1 MPQRVIMKF
10 SLKRFAIA
18 VLAAAGLTFGAF
30 GVSACAKKAVVEEI
44 TGNTEITKTPA
55 PTDGS
60 LPTAHSGTENLAYIA
75 AVLDSQTKWH
85 SYGYT
90 TSNASIATQI
100 TRTWKDYSDG
110 VLITSDITYSS
121 MVKSGS
127 QTCTVEGA
135 DGAQVYFRS
144 SGVPDSSTTHLTAAW
159 DANPPTYYAES
170 AFYKTYGLLQTELS
184 SYIINDESVLESSE
198 VTVNSDGT
206 YTQSFVLDPKLSTY
220 YYQYGMKT
228 RGGLAAYPVFESV
241 NLSVTFDSSWRVLS
255 LTARDVSQVNKG
267 VVVKSVSDN
276 TTVFSYGDDG
286 FDDAHFAYYDDYY
299 RAYVGDDSLDVGG
312 EVEEELVLDVT
323 NVLSNGFAKIL
334 SGGDQFK
341 VAVTLGNTR
350 YVGYLFAG
358 LDLEDILGTLN
369 VRLSLGRDYA
379 NQSLYVEYANGELE
393 AYYGNDFAL
402 SCNLAETKLA
412 IGQLEEFIKG
422 FSGALEGIV
431 SLDSSEGGIGDDAV
445 AALMDSLVLETSENK
460 ATLILDTDDLL
471 GLGVGIRAT
480 LDFGVSNNS
489 ITFRN
494 CDITEISLGGEK
506 LNLALNL
513 KVSSA
518 EIISR
523 DDTTATADLA
533 EYIADVHALLS
544 SDLIRVSASLD
555 GDKEGVNLSAIKGL
569 KVDLDAYVDA
579 DGITVG
585 ADAAVKYTYKGTHVS
600 AKASI
605 WYEYDSSASRYGKAY
620 ITLTELN
627 GSSLSLKV
635 GCDIADIIGGISS
648 ALTYSGA
655 DFGGSKDSLVAVLNG
670 AFSADLSSVV
680 TELYADNSKIKLGLN
695 VDSLLDMLSLDV
707 GVKFGSCALVYER
720 GDAAANGGT
729 LTASLPAIGFGVKIS
744 GADGQL
750 AAPDASDYLDLS
762 YVLSD
767 IEKFAN
773 AELYK
778 AEISFDGAKA
788 TGLGIAELAG
798 LKAELTAYLDA
809 RNITV
814 GANAVVS
821 YTYKNNTIT
830 VDISVWYDNASGNV
844 IVKLNKLNDK
854 ATALS
859 MYVKAD
865 ELGSAVSGL
874 VGATGTSTDGLAI
887 DLDGVIAGL
896 LSADFNELL
905 PELSNTANGLKVSVN
920 ADKLIEILGA
930 DLGITLGNID
940 LAYAHGDVPEL
951 TAAAPAL
958 GLNVNVVPES
968 GTIELPDIENAL
980 NISDVL
986 SDIEKFA
993 NAELYKAEISFDGA
1007 KATGLG
1013 ISELAGLKAE
1023 LTAYLDARNITVG
1036 ANAVVSYTYKTNTI
1050 TVDISVW
1057 YDNASG
1063 NVIVKLNKLNDK
1075 ATALSMYVKAEEL
1088 GSAVSGLVGAT
1099 GTSTDGLAIDLDGVI
1114 AGLLSADFNELL
1126 PELSNT
1132 ANGLKVSVNADK
1144 LIKILGADLGI
1155 TLGNIDLAYAHGDV
1169 PELTAAAPA
1178 FGLNVNVVPES
1189 GTIEL
1194 PDIENALNI
1203 SDVLSDIE
1211 KFANAELYK
1220 AEISFDG
1227 AKATGFGIAELAGLK
1242 AELTAY
1248 LDAKNITVGANAV
1261 VSYTYKN
1268 NTITVDI
1275 SVWYDNA
1282 SGNVIVKLN
1291 KLNDKATALSMYVK
1305 ADELGSAVS
1314 GLVGATGTSTD
1325 GLAIDL
1331 DGVIAGLLS
1340 ADFNELLPELSNTA
1354 NGLKVSVNADKLIEI
1369 LGADLGITLG
1379 NIDLAYA
1386 HGDVPELTA
1395 AAPALGLNVN
1405 VVPESGTI
1413 ELPDIENALNISDVL
1428 SDIEKF
1434 ANAELYKAE
1443 ISFDGAK
1450 ATGLGIAELAGLKAE
1465 LTAYLDAKNIT
1476 VGANAVVSY
1485 TYKSSTITVDI
1496 SVWYDN
1502 ASGNVIVKLNKLN
1515 DKATA
1520 LSMYVKAEE
1529 LGSAVSGLVG
1539 ATGTS
1544 TDGLAID
1551 LDGVIAGLLSADFN
1565 ALLPE
1570 LSNTSNGLKVSVNA
1584 DKLIEILGADLGIT
1598 LGNIDLA
1605 YAHGDVP
1612 ELTAAAPALGLNV
1625 NVVPESG
1632 TIELPDIENALNIS
1646 DVLSDIEK
1654 FANAEL
1660 YKAEISF
1667 DGAKATGLGI
1677 AELAGLKAELT
1688 AYLDAKNITVGAN
1701 AVVSY
1706 TYKNNTITV
1715 DISVWYDNASGNV
1728 IVKLNKLNDKATA
1741 LSMYVKAEELGSAV
1755 SGLVGATGTST
1766 DGLAIDLDG
1775 VIAGLLSADFN
1786 ELLPELS
1793 NTANGLK
1800 VSVNADKLI
1809 EILGADLGIT
1819 LGNIDLAYAHGDVP
1833 ELTAAAPAL
1842 GLNVNVVPES
1852 GTIELPDIE
1861 NALNISAVLSDIEKF
1876 ANAELYKAE
1885 ISFDG
1890 AKATGLGIAELAGL
1904 KAELTAYLDAKN
1916 ITVGANAVVS
1926 YTYKNNTVY
1935 ADFTVWYDYDDS
1947 RIGDV
1952 WLTLNSINGKAAD
1965 ISVRCDISQ
1974 LSQAIETLMEAFSLE
1989 ESSVIATDFG
1999 KLDVTEVV
2007 GNILGA
2013 DFNRLLPDIRTFAD
2027 GASLTVDAD
2036 YLLTLLGVNIG
2047 VNLGQIDLAYDC
2059 NAHGLTLAANSL
2071 GLNVDVDTATT
2082 GITQQKPTD
2091 ACELSDLVAL
2101 INSTVNQ
2108 VKQIIDEKLLS
2119 FSIDRGQ
2126 TYISVDGIK
2135 AELYGEGEISWAKGQ
2150 TYVALDLGLALT
2162 ETATDETTIKF
2173 VYIGNPSSDRPT
2185 IRLVINNVGIDVY
2198 PEDVEL
2204 VKSGID
2210 KIYSRVEGLLPANNT
2225 VTTTAP
2231 VMQSK
2236 ESVSGGDELMAV
2248 IFRALAT
2255 GDWVEVLGD
2264 MSLTFDEN
2272 SLLLSYL
2279 KDNTLAYEVTDN
2291 GEMKVDYSGKVLGFE
2306 LGGSLNVSAGSANLI
2321 SAIDNQLAGGEYDIS
2336 SSREEGAQGFTR
2348 LVYDFL
2354 FDAISSVTIDNI
2366 LGSDTYTVKFELA
2379 GDNSGI
2385 AELKDVYV
2393 LATMYMTG
2401 EQGERG
2407 KIAEVD
2413 LELDVKGVEIK
2424 LNVIAER
2431 AGGETY
2437 FYINLSQVLNFKLPD
2452 LKVMATQSS
2461 LYDTLKV
2468 LISAVTDTN
2477 VAGVIGTLLP
2487 EYEFATVDSFGS
2499 QSVKVDDATL
2509 SQLADIIDKLLNFNF
2524 SQAFT
2529 ATRTG
2534 DVTTATVDFDNI
2546 AMQLGLS
2553 AGNLGSAEAVINHK
2567 NHTIKSSAKADV
2579 LQPDGSYETRE
2590 WLYLLSEKTARRD
2603 YSSLDKDEYINIEF
2617 LPDLISD
2624 LVKFATDDNGEI
2636 YGSFTLS
2643 GSITADIVSM
2653 ISIKIDISTLT
2664 FSFNEGQGIYF
2675 TLIGQ
2680 LSGGLVSNNTIGIT
2694 YEDGYLTLAKGLNSA
2709 APEYKIMT
2717 FNYFID
2723 HMFATDGTSTLN
2735 YLLGV
2740 NNTLWKVVVGALGD
2754 LVKLD
2759 SGITKPEE
2767 IFLYAAKSEEEDEEI
2782 SMYDFVEAL
2791 RVIVDG
2797 QETAVIGDYGTI
2809 EQKLGIYDN
2818 YYGFSL
2824 NAGLI
2829 TNDVLTELIAAIVR
2843 DDEVGISGIKAYG
2856 AISSYV
2862 SFSLDLSYDEG
2873 LTPADSYKIG
2883 TELEHGKYAPSLY
2896 RAALAVAEENGVTVD
2911 FDHYVKKPEEGYDE
2925 TFGCFSTNGLKT
2937 EYSKELYR
2945 HSLNIVKLDGTTE
2958 NRDVRHGSTIHTY
2971 DNQSPVYT
2979 SDGYRL
2985 LYSYTNGGE
2994 VADKSFILNGDVT
3007 LYEIRRQAVKVYIHN
3022 GETTYVVNSFVGDYV
3037 PMSANG
3043 IDAIDGPYYEDGTP
3057 VQSGQTIP
3065 QGISE
3070 LRLYGTF
3077 AKSKAEIN
3085 FVEYTFDAATRS
3097 YIASGKAAGFN
3108 DKYSVNGETLVLE
3121 NEIDG
3126 YPVTAIADYA
3136 FANTDDKPIKNV
3148 VVPSNITTVGAGA
3161 FLDNYGMTGA
3171 VFLADRVTM
3180 LGDLKSKSMPFYG
3193 CSTVQTDTDK
3203 ANEKTILNIYYNA
3216 VTNQNMDWTNFRIVE
3231 PSPAIIYYMYV
3242 GNDPNTSEW
3251 VNYNKNGG
3259 GALHQAGSWDYV
3271 EYEVNAD
3278 AVTEISVGELAAE
3291 YVQTGLIGER
3301 YSGAEDLK
3309 AYIADALSQYVN
3321 EMGENKYIVE
3331 VITGKGKDG
3340 STLVSVNVSLNI
3352 PISVTMY
3359 SQIDMTYNGT
3369 AVYANSATHVN
3380 VVKLEDGI
3388 TLFSPEAAGYVFLG
3402 WAAMEDGSFV
3412 FVDRTTKYLGE
3423 DYVYYAVWGTSKVGA
3438 QFASSVN
3445 YGGTALS
3452 GPSGSGIDG
3461 KWYDSSWNEVS
3472 GLSALSPD
3480 NAIVYTRSI
3489 FTVTYKV
3496 DGNLITNLS
3505 DSLSGYNGTTDNLSR
3520 SFTAYEGQTIT
3531 AERSADQY
3539 SMTIRADGIEITT
3552 ITLKKTW
3559 FVHYKFKESGA
3570 SIVSIDKDGE
3580 LTFTY

>member
-1 MPQRVIMKF
+1 M
-10 SLKRFAIA
+10 
-18 VLAAAGLTFGAF
+18 
-30 GVSACAKKAVVEEI
+30 
-44 TGNTEITKTPA
+44 
-55 PTDGS
+55 
-60 LPTAHSGTENLAYIA
+60 
-75 AVLDSQTKWH
+75 
-85 SYGYT
+85 
-90 TSNASIATQI
+90 
-100 TRTWKDYSDG
+100 
-110 VLITSDITYSS
+110 
-121 MVKSGS
+121 
-127 QTCTVEGA
+127 
-135 DGAQVYFRS
+135 
-144 SGVPDSSTTHLTAAW
+144 
-159 DANPPTYYAES
+159 
-170 AFYKTYGLLQTELS
+170 
-184 SYIINDESVLESSE
+184 
-198 VTVNSDGT
+198 
-206 YTQSFVLDPKLSTY
+206 
-220 YYQYGMKT
+220 
-228 RGGLAAYPVFESV
+228 
-241 NLSVTFDSSWRVLS
+241 
-255 LTARDVSQVNKG
+255 
-267 VVVKSVSDN
+267 
-276 TTVFSYGDDG
+276 
-286 FDDAHFAYYDDYY
+286 
-299 RAYVGDDSLDVGG
+299 
-312 EVEEELVLDVT
+312 
-323 NVLSNGFAKIL
+323 
-334 SGGDQFK
+334 
-341 VAVTLGNTR
+341 
-350 YVGYLFAG
+350 
-358 LDLEDILGTLN
+358 
-369 VRLSLGRDYA
+369 
-379 NQSLYVEYANGELE
+379 
-393 AYYGNDFAL
+393 
-402 SCNLAETKLA
+402 
-412 IGQLEEFIKG
+412 
-422 FSGALEGIV
+422 
-431 SLDSSEGGIGDDAV
+431 
-445 AALMDSLVLETSENK
+445 
-460 ATLILDTDDLL
+460 
-471 GLGVGIRAT
+471 
-480 LDFGVSNNS
+480 
-489 ITFRN
+489 
-494 CDITEISLGGEK
+494 
-506 LNLALNL
+506 
-513 KVSSA
+513 
-518 EIISR
+518 
-523 DDTTATADLA
+523 
-533 EYIADVHALLS
+533 
-544 SDLIRVSASLD
+544 
-555 GDKEGVNLSAIKGL
+555 
-569 KVDLDAYVDA
+569 
-579 DGITVG
+579 
-585 ADAAVKYTYKGTHVS
+585 
-600 AKASI
+600 
-605 WYEYDSSASRYGKAY
+605 
-620 ITLTELN
+620 
-627 GSSLSLKV
+627 
-635 GCDIADIIGGISS
+635 
-648 ALTYSGA
+648 
-655 DFGGSKDSLVAVLNG
+655 
-670 AFSADLSSVV
+670 
-680 TELYADNSKIKLGLN
+680 
-695 VDSLLDMLSLDV
+695 
-707 GVKFGSCALVYER
+707 
-720 GDAAANGGT
+720 
-729 LTASLPAIGFGVKIS
+729 
-744 GADGQL
+744 
-750 AAPDASDYLDLS
+750 
-762 YVLSD
+762 
-767 IEKFAN
+767 
-773 AELYK
+773 
-778 AEISFDGAKA
+778 
-788 TGLGIAELAG
+788 
-798 LKAELTAYLDA
+798 
-809 RNITV
+809 
-814 GANAVVS
+814 
-821 YTYKNNTIT
+821 
-830 VDISVWYDNASGNV
+830 
-844 IVKLNKLNDK
+844 
-854 ATALS
+854 
-859 MYVKAD
+859 
-865 ELGSAVSGL
+865 
-874 VGATGTSTDGLAI
+874 
-887 DLDGVIAGL
+887 
-896 LSADFNELL
+896 
-905 PELSNTANGLKVSVN
+905 
-920 ADKLIEILGA
+920 
-930 DLGITLGNID
+930 
-940 LAYAHGDVPEL
+940 
-951 TAAAPAL
+951 
-958 GLNVNVVPES
+958 
-968 GTIELPDIENAL
+968 
-980 NISDVL
+980 
-986 SDIEKFA
+986 
-993 NAELYKAEISFDGA
+993 
-1007 KATGLG
+1007 
-1013 ISELAGLKAE
+1013 
-1023 LTAYLDARNITVG
+1023 
-1036 ANAVVSYTYKTNTI
+1036 
-1050 TVDISVW
+1050 
-1057 YDNASG
+1057 
-1063 NVIVKLNKLNDK
+1063 
-1075 ATALSMYVKAEEL
+1075 
-1088 GSAVSGLVGAT
+1088 
-1099 GTSTDGLAIDLDGVI
+1099 
-1114 AGLLSADFNELL
+1114 
-1126 PELSNT
+1126 
-1132 ANGLKVSVNADK
+1132 
-1144 LIKILGADLGI
+1144 
-1155 TLGNIDLAYAHGDV
+1155 
-1169 PELTAAAPA
+1169 
-1178 FGLNVNVVPES
+1178 
-1189 GTIEL
+1189 
-1194 PDIENALNI
+1194 
-1203 SDVLSDIE
+1203 
-1211 KFANAELYK
+1211 
-1220 AEISFDG
+1220 
-1227 AKATGFGIAELAGLK
+1227 
-1242 AELTAY
+1242 
-1248 LDAKNITVGANAV
+1248 
-1261 VSYTYKN
+1261 
-1268 NTITVDI
+1268 
-1275 SVWYDNA
+1275 
-1282 SGNVIVKLN
+1282 
-1291 KLNDKATALSMYVK
+1291 
-1305 ADELGSAVS
+1305 
-1314 GLVGATGTSTD
+1314 
-1325 GLAIDL
+1325 
-1331 DGVIAGLLS
+1331 
-1340 ADFNELLPELSNTA
+1340 
-1354 NGLKVSVNADKLIEI
+1354 
-1369 LGADLGITLG
+1369 
-1379 NIDLAYA
+1379 
-1386 HGDVPELTA
+1386 
-1395 AAPALGLNVN
+1395 
-1405 VVPESGTI
+1405 
-1413 ELPDIENALNISDVL
+1413 
-1428 SDIEKF
+1428 
-1434 ANAELYKAE
+1434 
-1443 ISFDGAK
+1443 
-1450 ATGLGIAELAGLKAE
+1450 
-1465 LTAYLDAKNIT
+1465 
-1476 VGANAVVSY
+1476 
-1485 TYKSSTITVDI
+1485 
-1496 SVWYDN
+1496 
-1502 ASGNVIVKLNKLN
+1502 
-1515 DKATA
+1515 
-1520 LSMYVKAEE
+1520 
-1529 LGSAVSGLVG
+1529 
-1539 ATGTS
+1539 
-1544 TDGLAID
+1544 
-1551 LDGVIAGLLSADFN
+1551 
-1565 ALLPE
+1565 
-1570 LSNTSNGLKVSVNA
+1570 
-1584 DKLIEILGADLGIT
+1584 
-1598 LGNIDLA
+1598 
-1605 YAHGDVP
+1605 
-1612 ELTAAAPALGLNV
+1612 
-1625 NVVPESG
+1625 
-1632 TIELPDIENALNIS
+1632 
-1646 DVLSDIEK
+1646 
-1654 FANAEL
+1654 
-1660 YKAEISF
+1660 
-1667 DGAKATGLGI
+1667 
-1677 AELAGLKAELT
+1677 
-1688 AYLDAKNITVGAN
+1688 
-1701 AVVSY
+1701 
-1706 TYKNNTITV
+1706 
-1715 DISVWYDNASGNV
+1715 
-1728 IVKLNKLNDKATA
+1728 
-1741 LSMYVKAEELGSAV
+1741 
-1755 SGLVGATGTST
+1755 
-1766 DGLAIDLDG
+1766 
-1775 VIAGLLSADFN
+1775 
-1786 ELLPELS
+1786 
-1793 NTANGLK
+1793 
-1800 VSVNADKLI
+1800 
-1809 EILGADLGIT
+1809 
-1819 LGNIDLAYAHGDVP
+1819 
-1833 ELTAAAPAL
+1833 
-1842 GLNVNVVPES
+1842 
-1852 GTIELPDIE
+1852 
-1861 NALNISAVLSDIEKF
+1861 
-1876 ANAELYKAE
+1876 
-1885 ISFDG
+1885 
-1890 AKATGLGIAELAGL
+1890 
-1904 KAELTAYLDAKN
+1904 
-1916 ITVGANAVVS
+1916 
-1926 YTYKNNTVY
+1926 
-1935 ADFTVWYDYDDS
+1935 
-1947 RIGDV
+1947 GDV
-1952 WLTLNSINGKAAD
+1952 WLTLNSISGKAAD

-2007 GNILGA
+2007 GNVLGA

-2047 VNLGQIDLAYDC
+2047 INLGQIDLAYDC

-2071 GLNVDVDTATT
+2071 GLNVAVDTATT

-2173 VYIGNPSSDRPT
+2173 VYIENPSSDRPT

-2225 VTTTAP
+2225 VSTTAP

-2291 GEMKVDYSGKVLGFE
+2291 GEMKVDYSGELLGFE

-2407 KIAEVD
+2407 KIAEAD

-2653 ISIKIDISTLT
+2653 VSIKIDISTLT

-2767 IFLYAAKSEEEDEEI
+2767 IFLYAAKTEEEDEEI

-3331 VITGKGKDG
+3331 VITGKGNDG

-3380 VVKLEDGI
+3380 VVKSEDGI

-3520 SFTAYEGQTIT
+3520 SFTAYEGQKIT
-3531 AERSADQY
+3531 AERSSDQY

>member
-341 VAVTLGNTR
+341 VAVTLGDTR

-422 FSGALEGIV
+422 FSGALEGII

-579 DGITVG
+579 GGITVG
-585 ADAAVKYTYKGTHVS
+585 ADAAVKYTYKGTPVS

-605 WYEYDSSASRYGKAY
+605 WYEYDSSVSRYGKAY

-635 GCDIADIIGGISS
+635 GCDIVDLIGGISS

-720 GDAAANGGT
+720 GDASANGGT

-788 TGLGIAELAG
+788 TGLGI
-798 LKAELTAYLDA
+798 
-809 RNITV
+809 
-814 GANAVVS
+814 
-821 YTYKNNTIT
+821 
-830 VDISVWYDNASGNV
+830 
-844 IVKLNKLNDK
+844 
-854 ATALS
+854 
-859 MYVKAD
+859 
-865 ELGSAVSGL
+865 
-874 VGATGTSTDGLAI
+874 
-887 DLDGVIAGL
+887 
-896 LSADFNELL
+896 
-905 PELSNTANGLKVSVN
+905 
-920 ADKLIEILGA
+920 
-930 DLGITLGNID
+930 
-940 LAYAHGDVPEL
+940 
-951 TAAAPAL
+951 
-958 GLNVNVVPES
+958 
-968 GTIELPDIENAL
+968 
-980 NISDVL
+980 
-986 SDIEKFA
+986 
-993 NAELYKAEISFDGA
+993 
-1007 KATGLG
+1007 
-1013 ISELAGLKAE
+1013 SELAGLKAE
-1023 LTAYLDARNITVG
+1023 LTAYLDAKNITVG

-1144 LIKILGADLGI
+1144 LIQ
-1155 TLGNIDLAYAHGDV
+1155 
-1169 PELTAAAPA
+1169 
-1178 FGLNVNVVPES
+1178 
-1189 GTIEL
+1189 
-1194 PDIENALNI
+1194 
-1203 SDVLSDIE
+1203 
-1211 KFANAELYK
+1211 
-1220 AEISFDG
+1220 
-1227 AKATGFGIAELAGLK
+1227 
-1242 AELTAY
+1242 
-1248 LDAKNITVGANAV
+1248 
-1261 VSYTYKN
+1261 
-1268 NTITVDI
+1268 
-1275 SVWYDNA
+1275 
-1282 SGNVIVKLN
+1282 
-1291 KLNDKATALSMYVK
+1291 
-1305 ADELGSAVS
+1305 
-1314 GLVGATGTSTD
+1314 
-1325 GLAIDL
+1325 
-1331 DGVIAGLLS
+1331 
-1340 ADFNELLPELSNTA
+1340 
-1354 NGLKVSVNADKLIEI
+1354 I

-1434 ANAELYKAE
+1434 ANAELYKAG
-1443 ISFDGAK
+1443 ISFDGVK

-1485 TYKSSTITVDI
+1485 TYK
-1496 SVWYDN
+1496 
-1502 ASGNVIVKLNKLN
+1502 
-1515 DKATA
+1515 
-1520 LSMYVKAEE
+1520 
-1529 LGSAVSGLVG
+1529 
-1539 ATGTS
+1539 TS
-1544 TDGLAID
+1544 
-1551 LDGVIAGLLSADFN
+1551 
-1565 ALLPE
+1565 
-1570 LSNTSNGLKVSVNA
+1570 
-1584 DKLIEILGADLGIT
+1584 
-1598 LGNIDLA
+1598 
-1605 YAHGDVP
+1605 
-1612 ELTAAAPALGLNV
+1612 
-1625 NVVPESG
+1625 
-1632 TIELPDIENALNIS
+1632 
-1646 DVLSDIEK
+1646 
-1654 FANAEL
+1654 
-1660 YKAEISF
+1660 
-1667 DGAKATGLGI
+1667 
-1677 AELAGLKAELT
+1677 
-1688 AYLDAKNITVGAN
+1688 
-1701 AVVSY
+1701 
-1706 TYKNNTITV
+1706 TITV

-1793 NTANGLK
+1793 NTSNGLK

-1809 EILGADLGIT
+1809 EILGANLGIT

-1861 NALNISAVLSDIEKF
+1861 NALNISDVLADIEKF

-1926 YTYKNNTVY
+1926 YAYKDNTVY

-1947 RIGDV
+1947 SMGDV

-1989 ESSVIATDFG
+1989 ESPVIATDFG

-2007 GNILGA
+2007 GNVLGA

-2173 VYIGNPSSDRPT
+2173 VYIENPSSDRPT

-2225 VTTTAP
+2225 VSTTAP

-2291 GEMKVDYSGKVLGFE
+2291 GEMKVDYSGEVLGFE

-2336 SSREEGAQGFTR
+2336 SSREEGVQGFTR

-2379 GDNSGI
+2379 GDNSAI

-2509 SQLADIIDKLLNFNF
+2509 SQLTDIIDKLLNFNF

-2567 NHTIKSSAKADV
+2567 NHTIKSSARADV

-2767 IFLYAAKSEEEDEEI
+2767 IFLYAAKTEEEDEEI

-3007 LYEIRRQAVKVYIHN
+3007 LYEIRRQAVKVYIQN

-3380 VVKLEDGI
+3380 VVKSEDGI

-3438 QFASSVN
+3438 QFVSSVN

-3472 GLSALSPD
+3472 DLSALSPD

>member
-10 SLKRFAIA
+10 SLKRFAIS

-341 VAVTLGNTR
+341 VAVTLGDTR

-506 LNLALNL
+506 LNLALNI

-585 ADAAVKYTYKGTHVS
+585 ADAAVKYTYKGTPVS

-605 WYEYDSSASRYGKAY
+605 WYEYDSSVSRYGKAY

-635 GCDIADIIGGISS
+635 GCDISDLIGGISS

-720 GDAAANGGT
+720 GDASANGGT

-778 AEISFDGAKA
+778 AEISFDGVKATGLGIAELAGLKAELTAYLDAKNITVGANAVVSYTYKTSTITVDISVWYDNSSGNVIVKLNKLNDKATALSMYVKAEELGSAVSGLVGATGTSTDGFAIDLDGVIAGLLSADFNELLPELSNTSNGLKVSVNADKLIEILGADLGITLGNIDLAYAHGDVPELTAAAPALGLNVNVVPESGTIELPDIENALNISDVLSDIEKFANAELYKAEISFDGAKA

-809 RNITV
+809 KNITV

-821 YTYKNNTIT
+821 YTYKTSTIT

-859 MYVKAD
+859 MYVKAE

-1023 LTAYLDARNITVG
+1023 LTAYLDAKNITVG
-1036 ANAVVSYTYKTNTI
+1036 ANAVVSYTYKNNTI
-1050 TVDISVW
+1050 TVDMSVW

-1114 AGLLSADFNELL
+1114 ADLLSADFNE
-1126 PELSNT
+1126 
-1132 ANGLKVSVNADK
+1132 
-1144 LIKILGADLGI
+1144 
-1155 TLGNIDLAYAHGDV
+1155 
-1169 PELTAAAPA
+1169 
-1178 FGLNVNVVPES
+1178 
-1189 GTIEL
+1189 
-1194 PDIENALNI
+1194 
-1203 SDVLSDIE
+1203 
-1211 KFANAELYK
+1211 
-1220 AEISFDG
+1220 
-1227 AKATGFGIAELAGLK
+1227 
-1242 AELTAY
+1242 
-1248 LDAKNITVGANAV
+1248 
-1261 VSYTYKN
+1261 
-1268 NTITVDI
+1268 
-1275 SVWYDNA
+1275 
-1282 SGNVIVKLN
+1282 
-1291 KLNDKATALSMYVK
+1291 
-1305 ADELGSAVS
+1305 
-1314 GLVGATGTSTD
+1314 
-1325 GLAIDL
+1325 
-1331 DGVIAGLLS
+1331 
-1340 ADFNELLPELSNTA
+1340 
-1354 NGLKVSVNADKLIEI
+1354 
-1369 LGADLGITLG
+1369 
-1379 NIDLAYA
+1379 
-1386 HGDVPELTA
+1386 
-1395 AAPALGLNVN
+1395 
-1405 VVPESGTI
+1405 
-1413 ELPDIENALNISDVL
+1413 
-1428 SDIEKF
+1428 
-1434 ANAELYKAE
+1434 
-1443 ISFDGAK
+1443 
-1450 ATGLGIAELAGLKAE
+1450 
-1465 LTAYLDAKNIT
+1465 
-1476 VGANAVVSY
+1476 
-1485 TYKSSTITVDI
+1485 
-1496 SVWYDN
+1496 
-1502 ASGNVIVKLNKLN
+1502 
-1515 DKATA
+1515 
-1520 LSMYVKAEE
+1520 
-1529 LGSAVSGLVG
+1529 
-1539 ATGTS
+1539 
-1544 TDGLAID
+1544 
-1551 LDGVIAGLLSADFN
+1551 
-1565 ALLPE
+1565 LLPE

-1688 AYLDAKNITVGAN
+1688 AYLDARNITVGAN

-1706 TYKNNTITV
+1706 TY
-1715 DISVWYDNASGNV
+1715 
-1728 IVKLNKLNDKATA
+1728 
-1741 LSMYVKAEELGSAV
+1741 
-1755 SGLVGATGTST
+1755 
-1766 DGLAIDLDG
+1766 
-1775 VIAGLLSADFN
+1775 
-1786 ELLPELS
+1786 
-1793 NTANGLK
+1793 NG
-1800 VSVNADKLI
+1800 
-1809 EILGADLGIT
+1809 
-1819 LGNIDLAYAHGDVP
+1819 
-1833 ELTAAAPAL
+1833 
-1842 GLNVNVVPES
+1842 
-1852 GTIELPDIE
+1852 
-1861 NALNISAVLSDIEKF
+1861 
-1876 ANAELYKAE
+1876 
-1885 ISFDG
+1885 
-1890 AKATGLGIAELAGL
+1890 
-1904 KAELTAYLDAKN
+1904 
-1916 ITVGANAVVS
+1916 
-1926 YTYKNNTVY
+1926 NTVY

-1947 RIGDV
+1947 SMGDV

-1965 ISVRCDISQ
+1965 ISVRCNISQ

-2007 GNILGA
+2007 GNVLGA

-2071 GLNVDVDTATT
+2071 GLNVEVDTATT
-2082 GITQQKPTD
+2082 GIIQQKPTD

-2119 FSIDRGQ
+2119 FSIDRGK

-2173 VYIGNPSSDRPT
+2173 VYIENPSSDRPT

-2225 VTTTAP
+2225 VSTTAP

-2291 GEMKVDYSGKVLGFE
+2291 GEMKVDYSGEVLGFE

-2321 SAIDNQLAGGEYDIS
+2321 SAIDNQLAGGDYDIS

-2407 KIAEVD
+2407 KIAEAD

-2567 NHTIKSSAKADV
+2567 NHTIKSSARADV

-2590 WLYLLSEKTARRD
+2590 WLYLLSEKTERRD

-2945 HSLNIVKLDGTTE
+2945 HSLTIVKQDGTTE

-2985 LYSYTNGGE
+2985 LYSYTNGGK

-3007 LYEIRRQAVKVYIHN
+3007 LYEIRRQAVKVYIQN

-3193 CSTVQTDTDK
+3193 CSTVQTDMDK

-3380 VVKLEDGI
+3380 VVKSEDGI

-3452 GPSGSGIDG
+3452 GPSGSAIDG